1 MQTQS
6 QYNKEILN
14 CLLEDWMP
22 LFQYGRGYA
31 TIDILRAVIQV
42 VQGYTR
48 HIIVAVIANCESLEL
63 RRDYQNEDSPKSTHL

>member
-31 TIDILRAVIQV
+31 TIDILRPVIQV

-48 HIIVAVIANCESLEL
+48 QIIVAVIANYESLEL
-63 RRDYQNEDSPKSTHL
+63 RRDYQNEDSPESTHL